1 MKIRKILIILLCVTA
16 MLFSCVLLAAE
27 GSGTAVRNE
36 DASAEFALLLTDL
49 ANASENPG
57 ADSTQ
62 TIREDLRAIRALN
75 DADYAIACSVAEK
88 WQRSYLDLDY
98 KPCLHDGGEK
108 ADALRYSGIPN
119 SPAHAIVVLGYELLD
134 GEMRPELK
142 GRCEA
147 AAAVA
152 RSFPRTV
159 LVCSGGATG
168 QNNPEGHTEAG
179 LMKDYLARFCGIDP
193 ARIYI
198 DEKAM
203 DTKQNALNTFEI
215 LQEKGIRSITI
226 VTSDYHQRRGEAIY
240 NALAALIRQRSGRD
254 VSLIG
259 SYSYDTSAFSEPGR
273 SDARIAAMQIAGV
286 LGLPMES
293 MRAPRGASASG

>member
-1 MKIRKILIILLCVTA
+1 MRLRKLLIVLLCGTA
-16 MLFSCVLLAAE
+16 MLFSGALLTLTGREVAPR
-27 GSGTAVRNE
+27 SE
-36 DASAEFALLLTDL
+36 DASAEMSLLLADL
-49 ANASENPG
+49 VSASEDLS

-62 TIREDLRAIRALN
+62 NTRGDLRAIRALN
-75 DADYAIACSVAEK
+75 DTDYAIACSVTEQ
-88 WQRSYLDLDY
+88 WQRSYLDPDY
-98 KPCLHDGGEK
+98 KPCLYDGGEK

-119 SPAHAIVVLGYELLD
+119 SPSHAIIVLGYELLD

-168 QNNPEGHTEAG
+168 QNNPEHHTEAG
-179 LMKDYLARFCGIDP
+179 LMKDYLVQSCGIDP

-198 DEKAM
+198 DDQAM
-203 DTKQNALNTFEI
+203 DTKQNAENTFAI
-215 LQEKGIRSITI
+215 LQEKGIRTITI

-240 NALAALIRQRSGRD
+240 NAMAALVRQRSGWD
-254 VSLIG
+254 VSLVG
-259 SYSYDTSAFSEPGR
+259 SYSFDASAFSVSGR
-273 SDARIAAMQIAGV
+273 SDARIAAMQIADILGV
-286 LGLPMES
+286 PMES
-293 MRAPRGASASG
+293 MRTPRGASASG